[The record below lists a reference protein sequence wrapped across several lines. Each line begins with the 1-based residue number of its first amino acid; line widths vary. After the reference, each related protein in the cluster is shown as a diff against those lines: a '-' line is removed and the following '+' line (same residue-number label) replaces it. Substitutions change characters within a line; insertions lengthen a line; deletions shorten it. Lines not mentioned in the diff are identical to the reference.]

1 MPDCGLFPYFR
12 RYAPMK
18 VVLLDGYSLMY
29 RAYHALSTAPM
40 TAPDGTPTTA
50 VHGFIMMLIKL
61 MEDERPDRMAVA
73 FDAHAKTFRHEMFN
87 DYKAGRAP
95 MPDDLRAQDPVIRQ
109 LISQMGIPLIEMPGY
124 EADDILGTISLMCE
138 DAGADALI
146 VTGDRDSF
154 QLVGDHTRIMYTRK
168 GLSDICLVDENY
180 IAEKYGVTP
189 HQLIDVKALM
199 GDASD
204 NIPGVSGVGEKTAT
218 RLIAKYGDLEAVL
231 SGADAGEKGK
241 LRERLMSQAD
251 MARMSRALAE
261 IDRHVPLNENINDLV
276 IGDIGGALPHL
287 RELGMSMAHKRLAK
301 LAGSR
306 PGPKTQGAEPVVKA
320 EIVRLETTRELAEK
334 CAGLSKSAK
343 WAAFDAGREFTVAV
357 DGACFSLELGGGDLL
372 SPGVTPQD
380 AFDAASPLVN
390 ADIKKYTCGVT
401 LAGDLEDAALMAY
414 CVNPQRRDFTAQ
426 GLCGDEGM
434 TAIWEACPALAVK
447 ALCDRYSQKLR
458 DDSMMEIYR
467 DIELPLSRVLRSME
481 KEGFLVDAGALR
493 ALSASFR
500 DRISSLEGE
509 IYSLAGETFNINSPK
524 QLSELLFEKMGLPA
538 PGKKKAQGYTT
549 NAETLEA
556 LAGDYPICEKI
567 LEYRKYKKLESTY
580 VDALLR
586 LRDENGR
593 VHTRFDQTA
602 TATGRIS
609 SLNPNLQNIPAR
621 TELGRGIREA
631 FVAREGWLLVD
642 ADYSQIELRVLA
654 HMAGDAAM
662 IDAFN
667 SGEDIH
673 RITAAEVHG
682 ISPADVTPEMR
693 SAAKAVNFGIVYGIS
708 DYTLARNIHV
718 SRAEARDYI
727 DRYFARYPG
736 VRKYLDGAVESARET
751 GYART
756 LMGRRRYIPEISSG
770 NYNIRSFGERCAMN
784 SPIQGTAADIIKVA
798 MIRVSDTL
806 AEKGLRARLI
816 LQVHDELLV
825 EAPAEEAD
833 QAAAILRDCMESVA
847 QLKVSLKTDISIGRN
862 WRECK

>member
-1 MPDCGLFPYFR
+1 
-12 RYAPMK
+12 MK

-29 RAYHALSTAPM
+29 RAYHALSAAPM

-73 FDAHAKTFRHEMFN
+73 FDAHAKTFRHELFD

-109 LISQMGIPLIEMPGY
+109 LISLMGIPLIEAPGY

-138 DAGADALI
+138 ETGDDALI

-154 QLVGDHTRIMYTRK
+154 QLVGDHTKIMYTRK
-168 GLSDICLVDENY
+168 GLSDICLVDEGY

-189 HQLIDVKALM
+189 RQLIDVKALM

-204 NIPGVSGVGEKTAT
+204 NIPGISGVGEKTAT
-218 RLIAKYGDLEAVL
+218 KLVARYGDLESVL
-231 SGADAGEKGK
+231 SGADTGEKGK
-241 LRERLMSQAD
+241 LRERLMTQAD
-251 MARMSRALAE
+251 TARMSRTLAE
-261 IDRHVPLNENINDLV
+261 IDRHVPLNEKIGDLV

-306 PGPKTQGAEPVVKA
+306 PAAAAQASGAAVNVPV
-320 EIVRLETTRELAEK
+320 IRLSSLQELAEK
-334 CAGLSKSAK
+334 CAELSKTAK
-343 WAAFDAGREFTVAV
+343 WAAFDAGTAFTMAV
-357 DGACFSLELGGGDLL
+357 DGACYLIELGVVDLL
-372 SPGVTPQD
+372 SPGIDEKD
-380 AFDAASPLVN
+380 AFEAASPLLN

-401 LAGDLEDAALMAY
+401 LEGDLMDAALMAY
-414 CVNPQRRDFTAQ
+414 CVNPQRRDFTTR
-426 GLCGDEGM
+426 GLCDEEGM
-434 TAIWEACPALAVK
+434 TAEWEACPAMAVK
-447 ALCDRYSQKLR
+447 KLCDKYSETLR
-458 DDSMMEIYR
+458 EDSMWEIYR

-481 KEGFLVDAGALR
+481 NEGFLVDAD
-493 ALSASFR
+493 ALSALSVSFR
-500 DRISSLEGE
+500 ERIAELEGS
-509 IYSLAGETFNINSPK
+509 IYSLAGEVFNINSPK
-524 QLSELLFEKMGLPA
+524 QLSELLFVKMGLPA
-538 PGKKKAQGYTT
+538 PGKKKAQGYST

-556 LAGDYPICEKI
+556 LAPDYPICEKI

-609 SLNPNLQNIPAR
+609 SLEPNLQNIPVR

-631 FVAREGWLLVD
+631 FVAREGWVLVD

-654 HMAGDAAM
+654 HMAGDEAM

-667 SGEDIH
+667 SGKDIH
-673 RITAAEVHG
+673 LTTAAEVHG
-682 ISPADVTPEMR
+682 ISPEEVTPEMR

-736 VRKYLDGAVESARET
+736 VKKYLDGAVEAARET

-798 MIRVSDTL
+798 MIRVRDTL
-806 AEKGLRARLI
+806 EAKGLRARLI

-825 EAPAEEAD
+825 EAPREEAA
-833 QAAAILRDCMESVA
+833 QVEAILRECMESVV
-847 QLKVSLKTDISIGRN
+847 QLRVSLKTDISIGRN